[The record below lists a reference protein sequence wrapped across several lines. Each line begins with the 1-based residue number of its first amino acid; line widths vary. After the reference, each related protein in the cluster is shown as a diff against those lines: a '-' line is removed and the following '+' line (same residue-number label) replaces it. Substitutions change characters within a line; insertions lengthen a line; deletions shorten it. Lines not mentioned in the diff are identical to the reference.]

1 MMSRVPFAIFSSLL
15 TLLLAAGCSTAGG
28 ARLPSLTDVR
38 GHAQPVKLDGRS
50 KGLVVITLS
59 VDCPLSNKVLPEIQR
74 LETRFGPAGF
84 RFVHLYPNTDE
95 TDDAVLEHR
104 RDFSLVAAAARDPE
118 GEWTRR
124 FELSV
129 TPQALVV
136 TPDGGLIYRG
146 RIHDQFLSLGTGRP
160 APTRHDLE
168 DALAEFLD
176 SGKATGKTTKAIGC
190 RIRIHP
196 ESKTR

>member
-1 MMSRVPFAIFSSLL
+1 MATRLPFARFACLPL
-15 TLLLAAGCSTAGG
+15 LLLAAGCATTGG
-28 ARLPSLTDVR
+28 SSLPSLTDLGGR
-38 GHAQPVKLDGRS
+38 AQPVKLEGRS
-50 KGLVVITLS
+50 KGVVVITLS

-74 LETRFGPAGF
+74 LEARFGPAGF
-84 RFVHLYPNTDE
+84 QFIHLYPNTDE
-95 TDDAVLEHR
+95 TDDAVQAHR
-104 RDFSLVAAAARDPE
+104 REFSPGNTAARDPK

-146 RIHDQFLSLGTGRP
+146 RIHDQFLSFGTGRP

-168 DALAEFLD
+168 EALAEFLD
-176 SGKATGKTTKAIGC
+176 SGNAAGKTTKAIGC